1 MADARKKGMTYADAG
16 VNFATHDKLVTEIFR
31 RVRSTYGPRVLEVED
46 GFGGLFSLQNDKGLF
61 SRNYRNPVLVACTDG
76 VGTKL
81 KLAFEMGKHDTVG
94 IDCVAM
100 SINDMLCMGAE
111 PLFFL
116 DYIATGRKDL
126 KVLLPL
132 VSGVVEGCKQS
143 GCALIGGET
152 AEMPGFYP
160 EGEYDIAGFGV
171 GVVERKAVLKGEGI
185 KPGHVILGLESSGL
199 HSNGFSLARKIVK
212 KKRWKLG
219 AHIAEFGR
227 TLGEELLEPTM
238 IYARPVGAILQ
249 GYRKPGA
256 VAGIANI
263 TGGGFIDNIPRI
275 LPPTCDAVIDTGA
288 WKPPAL
294 FDMLQRGGNV
304 DRREMYNVFNMG
316 IGMVMVCPPRHV
328 DAIADR
334 LEKFRHKGLPRVKT
348 HVIGRIQTGERKVV
362 LA

>member
-1 MADARKKGMTYADAG
+1 MAKTRAKGLTYADAG

-46 GFGGLFSLQNDKGLF
+46 GFGGLFSLQNNRGLF
-61 SRNYRNPVLVACTDG
+61 SRNWRNPVLVACTDG

-81 KLAFEMGKHDTVG
+81 KLAFETGKHDTVG

-100 SINDMLCMGAE
+100 SVNDMLCMGAE

-160 EGEYDIAGFGV
+160 PGEYDIAGFGV
-171 GVVERKAVLKGEGI
+171 GVVERKSVLTGTGI
-185 KPGHVILGLESSGL
+185 KPGDVILGLASSGL
-199 HSNGFSLARKIVK
+199 HSNGFSLVRKIVK
-212 KKRWKLG
+212 KKKWRLG
-219 AHIAEFGR
+219 AHITEFGR

-238 IYARPVGAILQ
+238 IYARPVGAVL
-249 GYRKPGA
+249 GAYRKPGA

-263 TGGGFIDNIPRI
+263 TGGGFLDNIPRI
-275 LPPTCDAVIDTGA
+275 LPPACDAVIDTAA
-288 WKPPAL
+288 WTPPPV
-294 FDMLQRGGNV
+294 FRMLQKAGNV

-316 IGMVMVCPPRHV
+316 IGMVLVCPPRHA
-328 DAIADR
+328 DAVAGR
-334 LEKFRHKGLPRVKT
+334 LESFRHKGLPRVKT
-348 HVIGRIQTGERKVV
+348 RVIGHIRAGQRRVI